1 MSVVEAKARMRER
14 LEREE
19 EKRKAAAW
27 LKEERRSVSGLEWTM
42 QCSQLVSCRRERLE
56 ELERLEAERRQHAR
70 LEWQV

>member
-27 LKEERRSVSGLEWTM
+27 LKEERRSVAGLECTM